1 MSTSPLRVPTSFRLP
16 AELLEELKECAKAT
30 NRSLNNYVESILMD
44 FMSKNKTMEENAI
57 TPDLQAKLDKARE
70 EHKKEKLC
78 VLTQHKMQSHGW
90 KLYDISN
97 RIL

>member
-1 MSTSPLRVPTSFRLP
+1 MSTSTLRVPTSFRLP

-44 FMSKNKTMEENAI
+44 FKTMKENVI

-70 EHKKEKLC
+70 EHKNGETLC
-78 VLTQHKMQSHGW
+78 FDTAQDAIAWMETL
-90 KLYDISN
+90 
-97 RIL
+97 

>member
-1 MSTSPLRVPTSFRLP
+1 MSTSTLRVPTSFRLP
-16 AELLEELKECAKAT
+16 AELLEELKACAKAT

-70 EHKKEKLC
+70 EIHRGQCITLK
-78 VLTQHKMQSHGW
+78 SHD
-90 KLYDISN
+90 DIDNYFAS
-97 RIL
+97 L

>member
-1 MSTSPLRVPTSFRLP
+1 MKSSTLRVPASFRFQ
-16 AELLEELKECAKAT
+16 ASLLDELKAKAKAS

-70 EHKKEKLC
+70 EIHSGQCITLK
-78 VLTQHKMQSHGW
+78 SHD
-90 KLYDISN
+90 DIDNYFAS
-97 RIL
+97 L